1 MVRIGCRFVRQPV
14 TGVQRDQSQWTII
27 KPVVPPFVLWVGR
40 PIVRHFEVREKLVCC
55 QICSCRFVSSTWAT
69 IILMIAQRGHYGN
82 AAGQCTVSPGIVTPE
97 LVPVS
102 LFATGLDKIT
112 NQQNQ
117 VGLSFGHQVAISD
130 VTSGLVDEIVLDT
143 VRTITPGRYWPRD
156 RICGR

>member
-1 MVRIGCRFVRQPV
+1 MRQPV

-27 KPVVPPFVLWVGR
+27 KPVVPPIMLWVGR
-40 PIVRHFEVREKLVCC
+40 PIVGYFEVREILVCC
-55 QICSCRFVSSTWAT
+55 QICSRRFVSSTWAT
-69 IILMIAQRGHYGN
+69 IILVIAQRRHYGN
-82 AAGQCTVSPGIVTPE
+82 AAGQGAVSPGIVTPE

-102 LFATGLDKIT
+102 LLAASFNKIT